1 MIVWHRGQANIAT
14 PGGGWIF
21 ERQPGH
27 TNTGSI
33 CPTACRAS
41 GGDICEPGTGPR
53 DDFVVQQGHLDD
65 SGKSLKVP
73 PRCSPRD
80 ARPNSV
86 RRIPAVRASQTPGFE
101 KVVRDCAFSAQ
112 TDFQPIPLGSTQGE
126 SRAPGQMRALV
137 VTRRVK
143 ARESNASEFCVLRP
157 QPEDLRIKPNNT
169 WTTVREGSYTE
180 SARAR

>member
-1 MIVWHRGQANIAT
+1 MPR
-14 PGGGWIF
+14 
-21 ERQPGH
+21 
-27 TNTGSI
+27 
-33 CPTACRAS
+33 AC
-41 GGDICEPGTGPR
+41 
-53 DDFVVQQGHLDD
+53 V
-65 SGKSLKVP
+65 
-73 PRCSPRD
+73 
-80 ARPNSV
+80 
-86 RRIPAVRASQTPGFE
+86 
-101 KVVRDCAFSAQ
+101 
-112 TDFQPIPLGSTQGE
+112 E